1 MQQVA
6 RGPRFHAHE
15 VGMFRGN
22 HQTRVDEK
30 FRLKLPAEFKR
41 MVDDE
46 YGPVFYITSQDGK
59 RAQLWPMKVWE
70 AYEAK
75 IVQLEESD
83 PDREDF
89 LNVTSYYGQTVE
101 MDSQGRLLLPQVI
114 RQQAKLT
121 GDVNV
126 LGMQTVLEVMNI
138 ELFEA
143 ERKGPSGVV
152 EMSREKRA
160 ALAEKTKAL
169 KS

>member
-1 MQQVA
+1 
-6 RGPRFHAHE
+6 
-15 VGMFRGN
+15 MFRGN
-22 HQTRVDEK
+22 HQARVDEK

-41 MVDDE
+41 LVDE
-46 YGPVFYITSQDGK
+46 GHGPVFFITSQDGK

-101 MDSQGRLLLPQVI
+101 MDSQGRLLLPPVI
-114 RQQAKLT
+114 RESAKLT

-126 LGMQTVLEVMNI
+126 LGMQTILEVINLEVFKADRTDADGFI
-138 ELFEA
+138 A
-143 ERKGPSGVV
+143 V
-152 EMSREKRA
+152 SRSTRA
-160 ALAEKTKAL
+160 AVAEKTKAL
-169 KS
+169 KG

>member
-1 MQQVA
+1 
-6 RGPRFHAHE
+6 
-15 VGMFRGN
+15 MFRGN

-41 MVDDE
+41 LVDE
-46 YGPVFYITSQDGK
+46 QYGPVFYITSQDGK
-59 RAQLWPMKVWE
+59 RAQLWPLKVWE

-101 MDSQGRLLLPQVI
+101 MDSQGRLLLPPVI
-114 RQQAKLT
+114 RLSAQLT

-126 LGMQTVLEVMNI
+126 LGMQTILEVVNL
-138 ELFEA
+138 ELFKA
-143 ERKGPSGVV
+143 DRTGPDGFVAV
-152 EMSREKRA
+152 SRTTKSA
-160 ALAEKTKAL
+160 VAEKTKAL
-169 KS
+169 KG